1 MSESEARV
9 LIADDEPAHCAIL
22 SRLMKSEGFE
32 VLTVND
38 GTEALDSIASQGP
51 DVLLLDFMM
60 PGINGMQV
68 LKFVKEKDLDIPAIM
83 ITGYANVPGAVEAM
97 RAGAYDYLAKP
108 FNHNEVVRI
117 VRRALAERRLKE
129 RCRNLSSREA
139 DSCGLSETMG
149 PSDAIGRLI
158 FEVNLV
164 ARSDFSVV
172 ILGETGSGKELVA
185 RSIAKC
191 SCRTGPFVPIDCGS
205 IPETLLESEL
215 FGHEKGSFTG
225 AIARKPGKFEMAKG
239 GTLFLDEISNTSLS
253 SQAKLLRALQERKT
267 YAVGAR
273 EPINVDVRILA
284 ASNVNLLELTNT
296 GAFRL
301 DLFYRLNE
309 FCITVPPLRER
320 KEDIPYLAKVF
331 LDATNRELHKNV
343 KEISTCAIEKLLA
356 HDWPGN
362 VRQLRSVIRRAVL
375 MADRVVTGAHLEITD
390 AGSPIAEFPI
400 EMTVA
405 GWKEMPLKELL
416 RNGAEVIERQVLA
429 NALKHTGGNKA
440 KAARLLKV
448 DYKTV
453 ISKVKRYAIHTNGEP
468 NGTGQKNEQG
478 WTDRRGN

>member
-1 MSESEARV
+1 MSDSEAKI
-9 LIADDEPAHCAIL
+9 LIVDDEPAHCAIL
-22 SRLMKSEGFE
+22 SRLMKSEGFK

-38 GTEALDSIASQGP
+38 GTAAVDSIASQGP

-60 PGINGMQV
+60 PGMNGMQV
-68 LKFVKEKDLDIPAIM
+68 LEFVREKDLGIPAIM
-83 ITGYANVPGAVEAM
+83 ITGYANVPGAVDAM

-108 FNHNEVVRI
+108 FSHHEVVTI
-117 VRRALAERRLKE
+117 VRRALEERRLRE
-129 RCRNLSSREA
+129 RCRYLSSREA
-139 DSCGLSETMG
+139 GSCGLRETMG
-149 PSDAIGRLI
+149 PGDVIGRLI
-158 FEVNLV
+158 SEVNLV

-172 ILGETGSGKELVA
+172 IVGETGSGKELVA
-185 RSIAKC
+185 RAIDRY

-215 FGHEKGSFTG
+215 FGHERGSFTG
-225 AIARKPGKFEMAKG
+225 AVARKPGKFEMAKG
-239 GTLFLDEISNTSLS
+239 GTLFLDEISNMPLS
-253 SQAKLLRALQERKT
+253 AQAKLLRALQEKKT

-273 EPINVDVRILA
+273 EPISVDVRILA
-284 ASNVNLLELTNT
+284 ASNVDLLELTNT

-320 KEDIPYLAKVF
+320 KEDIPYLARVF
-331 LDATNRELHKNV
+331 LDATNRELNKNV
-343 KEISTCAIEKLLA
+343 KEFSSCAIEKLLA

-375 MADRVVTGAHLEITD
+375 MADRVVTGEHLEITG
-390 AGSPIAEFPI
+390 AGPPIAELPI
-400 EMTVA
+400 EMSVA
-405 GWKEMPLKELL
+405 GWKQMPLKELL
-416 RNGAEVIERQVLA
+416 RNGAAAIERQVLTQ
-429 NALKHTGGNKA
+429 ALKYTGGNKA

-468 NGTGQKNEQG
+468 NGAGEKDE
-478 WTDRRGN
+478 